1 MPFYVVSDGDGLSST
16 SEAWVQD
23 CIVQSRDLGRI
34 EKIQVDTITVNEIL
48 EHYCEQTPVFVDL
61 DIEGTELEILKTFN
75 FQKYR
80 PLVFAIEMIPF
91 QKDKLVF
98 DKKNLEIVT
107 LMEQNGYAEYAFT
120 GINSIFVDQN
130 RLEAMQ

>member
-1 MPFYVVSDGDGLSST
+1 M
-16 SEAWVQD
+16 
-23 CIVQSRDLGRI
+23 QSRDI

-48 EHYCEQTPVFVDL
+48 EHYCEQTPVFIDL

-80 PLVFAIEMIPF
+80 PLVFAVEMIPF

-120 GINSIFVDQN
+120 GINSIFVDQS